1 MAFTQPSGFNL
12 SFFDM
17 KKAKRNFDPSR
28 KRVVG
33 YARISVDEDGE
44 NFVSIEN
51 QQSILEEFYYQQY
64 ADTTSDYA
72 FIADDNVS
80 GYKFERE
87 GLYQLISLIESGKCN
102 IIIAKD
108 LSRIGRHGA
117 LTQLFIEQCERVGVR
132 VHAMGDYDSH
142 KESDDLILGIRA
154 WSNERVVKDTS
165 AKIKK
170 IVKHRQENGTWICA
184 VPFGYRVVNYQ
195 KRLIEVDEEAAETV
209 RKVFDMYLTGKGCH
223 TIARELTL
231 QGVPTASMLA
241 HARAIE
247 NGDDVKRVGSSGWT
261 ANVVQGILC
270 NEFYIGTLITGRY
283 RRDGINGRDVRTD
296 ETSWNKFPDHH
307 EAIVSKEVFAAAQE
321 IREAHKKHSYRT
333 KNCREHL
340 YHGLVFCGEC
350 GEKQYAYAAKNRPV
364 CYVCSRY
371 FKYGK
376 TQCTRHSVPETV
388 LTSIAINFLRLT
400 RESCRDAIDSLD
412 DEFFPKKSPERK
424 DSTAQLEKELAD
436 LDTQLRVVEEQRI
449 KQIIAHPER
458 EESISRI
465 YDEMAASAQKRRD
478 ELAERISSI
487 KENAVSVVASVKKA
501 KRAIDII
508 DQIIESG
515 VISRRAATAIFERI
529 VVHEDGNI
537 DIQLKPYLKM
547 LEPVEFAASGKVA
560 KHAAMNFVVSADGQ
574 EKAGINDVCDGD
586 PLEIYTDHDGEVIL
600 KKYSPIGEMSSFAK
614 DYTESLFRSLG
625 HIAVIVDRDQVVAA
639 SGVPRKELSDKPIS
653 PDLETAIASRQTVT
667 LNRQMGG
674 RTMAITNEEEAN
686 AAYTAQV
693 ISPIIADG
701 EAIGAVLLMSRDSGV
716 RMGDTEIKVA
726 ETAAGIV
733 GRQMEQ

>member
-1 MAFTQPSGFNL
+1 MAIAQPAGLNL

-17 KKAKRNFDPSR
+17 RKARKNFDPSR

-64 ADTTSDYA
+64 ADTASEYT

-87 GLYQLISLIESGKCN
+87 GLYRLISLIEAGKCN
-102 IIIAKD
+102 IVIAKD

-117 LTQLFIEQCERVGVR
+117 LTQLFIEQCERIGVR

-195 KRLIEVDEEAAETV
+195 KRIIGIDEEAAETV
-209 RKVFDMYLTGKGCH
+209 RKIFDMYLDGKGCH

-231 QGVPTASMLA
+231 QGIPTASMLA

-247 NGDDVKRVGSSGWT
+247 NGDDHKRVGSPNWT
-261 ANVVQGILC
+261 ASVIQSILR
-270 NEFYIGTLITGRY
+270 NEFYIGTLVTGRY
-283 RRDGINGRDVRTD
+283 QRDGINGRDVRT
-296 ETSWNKFPDHH
+296 EKTSWNKFPNHH
-307 EAIVSKEVFAAAQE
+307 EAIVSKEVFDAAQE
-321 IREAHKKHSYRT
+321 IRQSHKKSNYRT

-350 GEKQYAYAAKNRPV
+350 GEKQYAYAAKNRAV

-371 FKYGK
+371 FKYGSS
-376 TQCTRHSVPETV
+376 QCTRHSVSETV
-388 LTSIAINFLRLT
+388 LTSIAINFLKLARD
-400 RESCRDAIDSLD
+400 SCRKSIDSLD
-412 DEFFPKKSPERK
+412 DEFFPKKAPDRK

-458 EESISRI
+458 EESITRI
-465 YDEMAASAQKRRD
+465 YDEMALSAQKKRD
-478 ELAERISSI
+478 ELAERIDKI
-487 KENAVSVVASVKKA
+487 KESAASVVASVKKA
-501 KRAIDII
+501 KKAIDII
-508 DQIIESG
+508 DQVIESG
-515 VISRRAATAIFERI
+515 VITRRAATAIFEKII
-529 VVHEDGNI
+529 VHDDGNI
-537 DIQLKPYLKM
+537 DIELKPYLKM
-547 LEPVEFAASGKVA
+547 LDQTEFVASEKIT
-560 KHAAMNFVVSADGQ
+560 KHAEINFIVSAKGRD
-574 EKAGINDVCDGD
+574 EVGINSVSDGD
-586 PLEIYTDHDGEVIL
+586 PLEIYTDRDGEVIL

-639 SGVPRKELSDKPIS
+639 SGVSRKELWDKQIS
-653 PDLETAIASRQTVT
+653 HDLETAIAGRQTVA

-674 RTMAITNEEEAN
+674 RTLAVTNEEDVN

-701 EAIGAVLLMSRDSGV
+701 EAIGAVLLMSRENGV